1 MSHMIDMSNNEE
13 NMAYV
18 GATPWHKLGT
28 QFVGNETF
36 EEWRIAAGFAWEAQ
50 AKELSYKATHA
61 AGHEVDVVLPSHKA
75 LIRSDLETVLSVV
88 SKDYKIVQPKQVLEF
103 FRDIAFASDGA
114 YTMETAGCLFDG
126 RKIWALARTKNQI
139 TIGGVDII
147 KPFVLFGTSFDL
159 SQSTYASHTLVRVV
173 CHNTMSASVGADGE
187 RADVKITHAQT
198 YDENAVKFA
207 LGLLAE
213 SEETTLKQFAETADR
228 LSQRVVG
235 DKDMFTFFADLY
247 GPKKE
252 EGETVEDLRIADF
265 TNSQKRNIDQLI
277 LLFKKGPGS
286 DLPTAAGTT
295 WGLVN
300 AVTHFEDHS
309 RGKSDVKR
317 LQSSA
322 FGAGKNRKKLAVRNA
337 LALAA

>member
-1 MSHMIDMSNNEE
+1 MSHMIDMSNDQD
-13 NMAYV
+13 NMVYV

-28 QFVGNETF
+28 RFAGNETF

-61 AGHEVDVVLPSHKA
+61 AGHEVDVILPSHKA

-103 FRDIAFASDGA
+103 FRDVAFASDGA

-139 TIGGVDII
+139 TIGGIDVI
-147 KPFVLFGTSFDL
+147 KPFILFGTSFDL
-159 SQSTYASHTLVRVV
+159 SQSTYASHTAVRVV
-173 CHNTMSASVGADGE
+173 CHNTMSMSVGADGE
-187 RADVKITHAQT
+187 KADVKITHAQE
-198 YDENAVKFA
+198 YDENTVKAA
-207 LGLLAE
+207 LGMLAE
-213 SEETTLKQFAETADR
+213 SEVTILNQFAQTADR
-228 LSQRVVG
+228 LTERGVD
-235 DKDMFTFFADLY
+235 DKDMFTYFAELY
-247 GPKKE
+247 GPKREDGQSVE
-252 EGETVEDLRIADF
+252 ELRVSDF

-277 LLFKKGPGS
+277 ILFKRGPGS
-286 DLPTAAGTT
+286 DLPTASGTA

-300 AVTHFEDHS
+300 AVTRFEDHS
-309 RGKSDVKR
+309 RGKNDVKR

-322 FGAGKNRKKLAVRNA
+322 FGAGKNRKKSAVNSA